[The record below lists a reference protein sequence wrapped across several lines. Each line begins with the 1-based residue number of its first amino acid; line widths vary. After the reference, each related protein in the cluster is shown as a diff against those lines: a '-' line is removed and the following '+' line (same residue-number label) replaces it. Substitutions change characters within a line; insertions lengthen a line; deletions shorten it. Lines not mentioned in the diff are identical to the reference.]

1 MLLPSSGIHSQPS
14 MPNAAQPLRSSL
26 TLVILPLSIGI
37 GLVFCTIARFSLP
50 LGIALTA
57 LMGGGAAA
65 RVRRRSS
72 PDARIRIRPHTA
84 IGAAAGN
91 LATISYGLAA
101 RFAVVNTLPME
112 YRPFHVLS
120 VFRLPLK

>member
-1 MLLPSSGIHSQPS
+1 

-57 LMGGGAAA
+57 LMGGGAVVW
-65 RVRRRSS
+65 VRRRSS
-72 PDARIRIRPHTA
+72 PDARIRIRPRTA
-84 IGAAAGN
+84 IGAAAGT
-91 LATISYGLAA
+91 LATISYGLA

-112 YRPFHVLS
+112 CRPFHVFSL
-120 VFRLPLK
+120 FRLPLK